1 LMLALSSGSPES
13 VASLLSHGAKVDP
26 KAELFGSEL
35 EAALTMDSVAFLA
48 AALQAGLRP
57 AAPCRDRWTVEQVAR
72 LAGAKRC
79 TEFLQASV
87 GSGPGAADGPR
98 VMPANT
104 WDHPPAVAKMRAV
117 TDPRDPEE
125 WSFNAATVVV
135 DVLIDEKGTPLFP
148 RAVCPDCRL
157 AQAAVR
163 TVAGATFRPALVAG
177 SPVMA
182 RARIPIQF
190 LDRANFIFDSAAV
203 DVIPSRCSDGNSRAS
218 WW

>member
-1 LMLALSSGSPES
+1 
-13 VASLLSHGAKVDP
+13 
-26 KAELFGSEL
+26 
-35 EAALTMDSVAFLA
+35 MDSVAFLA

-135 DVLIDEKGTPLFP
+135 DVLIDEKYRGRGLGKWLMSCVVDHPNVKNTNSLLGTRDAHGLYEQFGFEPVDPERFMEI
-148 RAVCPDCRL
+148 RDPDVYKR
-157 AQAAVR
+157 
-163 TVAGATFRPALVAG
+163 
-177 SPVMA
+177 
-182 RARIPIQF
+182 
-190 LDRANFIFDSAAV
+190 
-203 DVIPSRCSDGNSRAS
+203 
-218 WW
+218 